1 MPRRLPALPVTRLRQ
16 GTRRMGPDGAVL
28 QLHPRAEHPRPG
40 QVHGLLGQASF
51 KLGDF
56 AAQYRRSRRR
66 PPADRQAAAPSQNQ
80 PKRSSYPPRVQL
92 RSVNLAGNI
101 FLPSLA
107 RVIRR
112 FTHDDPPLTG
122 DGTADYALRLIRPT
136 PPSPQNATRRPPLAV
151 AVRLWSDI
159 AMPSIAPNTATFLL
173 V

>member
-107 RVIRR
+107 SVIRR
-112 FTHDDPPLTG
+112 SPTTIRRSPTMIRG
-122 DGTADYALRLIRPT
+122 GLRLTANPPYPPT
-136 PPSPQNATRRPPLAV
+136 L
-151 AVRLWSDI
+151 
-159 AMPSIAPNTATFLL
+159 
-173 V
+173 